1 MISWSEEKP
10 MRQLIDEIVLE
21 GWMRME
27 TMRINTIIMGLDQ
40 EVQRRLV
47 ENWLEKKAE
56 EEDLLLTLKL
66 EEERQKRLARIHLLK
81 EVMKRKWDAR
91 KLQEILRMMRN
102 MSIEDLEME
111 LEEVEARAIE
121 LMDMDVMDMD
131 VMEESDVSEMSVLE
145 DGPGG
150 EWVATTLPSGSE
162 ISISGDYQP
171 GEDYRQENTRGGS
184 NISIGWRG
192 DME

>member
-27 TMRINTIIMGLDQ
+27 TMRINNIIMGSDK
-40 EVQRRLV
+40 EVQRRLG

-66 EEERQKRLARIHLLK
+66 EEERQKRLTRIHLLK

-91 KLQEILRMMRN
+91 KL
-102 MSIEDLEME
+102 
-111 LEEVEARAIE
+111 
-121 LMDMDVMDMD
+121 
-131 VMEESDVSEMSVLE
+131 
-145 DGPGG
+145 
-150 EWVATTLPSGSE
+150 
-162 ISISGDYQP
+162 
-171 GEDYRQENTRGGS
+171 
-184 NISIGWRG
+184 
-192 DME
+192 